1 MQLWL
6 VEGGGAS
13 VFEGGMDKYHEHV
26 LSKLKALK
34 AGVSLQQATA
44 EELPCESADDPAAEG
59 SSLVDGNEA
68 GSTADSALTKV
79 SA

>member
-34 AGVSLQQATA
+34 AGVSLQQAAA
-44 EELPCESADDPAAEG
+44 ENSPSADDLVPAAEG
-59 SSLVDGNEA
+59 GNSVDGDEA
-68 GSTADSALTKV
+68 NNADSVA
-79 SA
+79 A

>member
-6 VEGGGAS
+6 VEGGGAR

-34 AGVSLQQATA
+34 AGVSLQQAAA
-44 EELPCESADDPAAEG
+44 EDSPTADDPAAEG
-59 SSLVDGNEA
+59 SSLVGDDEA
-68 GSTADSALTKV
+68 SNADSAQTKEPF
-79 SA
+79 